1 LNNSEVLNLKKFIKR
16 KRSLIRR
23 NREMIMLF
31 KNIMIILGV
40 VLAGA
45 LGVLLFEYKADGNK
59 ILDFFD
65 AIWWSL
71 VTITTVGYGDVYP
84 VTFWG
89 RIIGIVF
96 IILGFIAF
104 STFTAF
110 IASTFIDKKIKESKG
125 LGNIKEKNHIMICG
139 WNNSAHRILD
149 LIMKIKGKEIPT
161 IILVNELDEGF
172 IPSLQNKYNQLDLKF
187 IKGDF
192 TNQEILQKG
201 NLKEAKHL
209 IFLYDESLPIGS
221 PSDERTIIASHNIS
235 YLKLKGKITLQ
246 LKDRK
251 YLPNI
256 RHEKIQNVVIFD
268 EVGGNLL
275 ANSTLNPSVPDFIQE
290 ALKFDNDKGFR
301 ELSISSEFIGKTFQ
315 ELSMNLKEK
324 KNLILLGIVS
334 IQPEFSIEEV
344 LSDDTSNID
353 QFIKRQFEL
362 SGKKLKKEDA
372 RNYIKIKPAEDY
384 VIQATDKAIVL

>member
-1 LNNSEVLNLKKFIKR
+1 
-16 KRSLIRR
+16 
-23 NREMIMLF
+23 
-31 KNIMIILGV
+31 
-40 VLAGA
+40 
-45 LGVLLFEYKADGNK
+45 
-59 ILDFFD
+59 
-65 AIWWSL
+65 
-71 VTITTVGYGDVYP
+71 
-84 VTFWG
+84 
-89 RIIGIVF
+89 
-96 IILGFIAF
+96 
-104 STFTAF
+104 
-110 IASTFIDKKIKESKG
+110 
-125 LGNIKEKNHIMICG
+125 
-139 WNNSAHRILD
+139 
-149 LIMKIKGKEIPT
+149 
-161 IILVNELDEGF
+161 
-172 IPSLQNKYNQLDLKF
+172 
-187 IKGDF
+187 
-192 TNQEILQKG
+192 LQKG